1 MLLPCAVVQHFHNV
15 SGLQQF
21 EGAVGDIDGGSKVS
35 AIGYNMDASL
45 HQQTHH
51 VVHHSAFRQRESDC
65 RMSDILTNQ

>member
-45 HQQTHH
+45 LQQTHH
-51 VVHHSAFRQRESDC
+51 VVHHSAFRQSESNW
-65 RMSDILTNQ
+65 RVSDILMNQ